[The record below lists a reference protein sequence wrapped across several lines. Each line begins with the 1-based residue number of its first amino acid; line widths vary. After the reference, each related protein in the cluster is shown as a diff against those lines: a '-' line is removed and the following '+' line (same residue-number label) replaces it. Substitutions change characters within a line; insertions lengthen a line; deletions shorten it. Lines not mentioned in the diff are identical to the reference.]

1 MKKITMIFTA
11 LAFVIGI
18 AVISCTKQSTTPDPA
33 IADVTDAVTMD
44 NTVMDITGTVN
55 DYQALNTG
63 IFVDPTLK
71 AASADPVPPAAL
83 AVDKCA
89 TVTYTK
95 TPVLT
100 GTAVTGATVKFT
112 IDYGTTGCVGKD
124 GKARR
129 GTIITNFN
137 WVKEG
142 GWSFTTTFDLY
153 ISDIHHVGYVTETYG
168 VTGVNKHAYI
178 TDAAAM
184 VVTLK
189 DGTTRSWNSNRQRE
203 LMEGNGGVALVKI
216 WKVTGSSAFTN
227 VKGEKST
234 FTIGDA
240 LYKKSDCKGFSAGST
255 SAVNAAGVK
264 TTINYGAFTTYAA
277 LTCPAGFTVTAP
289 GTSVRGAINTFIKW
303 GF

>member
-11 LAFVIGI
+11 LVFVIGI
-18 AVISCTKQSTTPDPA
+18 AVISCTKQSAPTDPVITNA
-33 IADVTDAVTMD
+33 ADAVVLD
-44 NTVMDITGTVN
+44 NTVDDITGTVN
-55 DYQALNTG
+55 DYQALNPT

-71 AASADPVPPAAL
+71 AASADPIPAAAS

-89 TVTYTK
+89 TVTYVK

-112 IDYGTTGCVGKD
+112 IDFGTTGCVGKD

-129 GTIITNFN
+129 GTIVTNFN
-137 WVKEG
+137 WAKEG
-142 GWSFTTTFDLY
+142 GWSFTSTFDLY
-153 ISDIHHVGYVTETYG
+153 ISDIHHVGYFTSTYG
-168 VTGVNKHAYI
+168 VTGANKHALI

-184 VVTLK
+184 VVTYK
-189 DGTTRSWNSNRQRE
+189 DGTTKSWNSNRQRE
-203 LMEGNGGVALVKI
+203 LMEGNGGVAPVKI

-240 LYKKSDCKGFSAGST
+240 LYKKSDCKGFSAGT
-255 SAVNAAGVK
+255 TAAVNAAGVK

-289 GTSVRGAINTFIKW
+289 GTSVRGAINAFIKW
-303 GF
+303 GI